1 MVKNP
6 LARAGDMG
14 SFPGLERSHML
25 EQLTPGSKT
34 TEPHALDPMLGNNR
48 SHRDKKPTHH
58 NQE

>member
-1 MVKNP
+1 
-6 LARAGDMG
+6 MG